1 MLVVWVALTA
11 YRHRVNEA
19 HQDTQLDAYDPPHA
33 QAHLRQHPASVHGM
47 ACALLKC
54 RAIMEL
60 PLLRCTQAGSQQT
73 GVVAAFYARALLAL
87 VREVV
92 AVVPQ
97 CVVQLLEEG
106 SHLLTGPLR
115 YALPCSGCN
124 AVRGVQ
130 FAGWGSGRRSTW
142 MCHGPRLRPGVDS
155 YVLGPLTLA
164 RVAQASTPPAT

>member
-1 MLVVWVALTA
+1 
-11 YRHRVNEA
+11 
-19 HQDTQLDAYDPPHA
+19 
-33 QAHLRQHPASVHGM
+33 M

-115 YALPCSGCN
+115 YAV
-124 AVRGVQ
+124 AVQRLQCCARCTVCGLGQ
-130 FAGWGSGRRSTW
+130 RSSIDVDV
-142 MCHGPRLRPGVDS
+142 PRSSFEAWR
-155 YVLGPLTLA
+155 
-164 RVAQASTPPAT
+164 